1 MSLAVIVDLDID
13 MHHPELATAEIAG
26 RPALAWTLLRARSI
40 PGVSDVVL
48 SLAAE
53 AATADV
59 CAIGAWADAAVHVAQ
74 PCDPLARLA
83 RAVEIAECDVVVRLR
98 ARQPLIDADI
108 AARAL
113 GLYAEAKA
121 DFACT
126 DMPALWPAGL
136 EVEVFSADL
145 AFTADRKA
153 HLPYER
159 ANPTRWMRREAGL
172 KRACLLGPGCGFE
185 DMRFGL
191 EGPQDL
197 VALRA
202 LAAEMGEA
210 AFTATAA
217 EIAALLMRR
226 QDLLD
231 LNRAASPDPLRILV
245 RETAEV
251 QSAPQALLAA

>member
-13 MHHPELATAEIAG
+13 MHHPELATAELAG

-40 PGVSDVVL
+40 PGVSDLVL

-191 EGPQDL
+191 EGLQDL
-197 VALRA
+197 AALRA

-231 LNRAASPDPLRILV
+231 LNRAASPDPLRVLV

>member
-1 MSLAVIVDLDID
+1 MSLAAIVDLDVDI
-13 MHHPELATAEIAG
+13 HHPELTTAEIAG
-26 RPALAWTLLRARSI
+26 RPALAWTLSRARAI

-48 SLAAE
+48 SVAAE
-53 AATADV
+53 AATPDV
-59 CAIGAWADAAVHVAQ
+59 CAIGAWAGASVHIAQ

-83 RAVEIAECDVVVRLR
+83 RAVEIADCDVVLRLR

-108 AARAL
+108 AARTL
-113 GLYAEAKA
+113 GLYAETQA

-136 EVEVFSADL
+136 EVEVFSAAL
-145 AFTADRKA
+145 AFVADRKA

-185 DMRFGL
+185 DLRFGL
-191 EGPQDL
+191 DAPQDL
-197 VALRA
+197 IALRA

-210 AFTATAA
+210 AFDATAA

-231 LNRAASPDPLRILV
+231 LSRAAPADPIRTLV

-251 QSAPQALLAA
+251 QSPPQALLAA